1 MPSGITHILLTKN
14 LQNILPAESDL
25 KMVLA
30 AGRDF
35 LQVGALGPDLP
46 YASVADSDFIF
57 SSQSDLA
64 DKFHYEKTNEIP
76 LKAFPI
82 IRSMRNTLSPAS
94 LRNYFSFFLGYLSHV
109 VADGIIHPFVRDK
122 VGDYKDNQTEHRILE
137 MNLDVIL
144 LHHLTKA
151 SGHPI
156 EFNQSNIH
164 DELLNFDAKINPD
177 VVSVITLFSR
187 LIHEVYGKTYE
198 TETIL
203 DWIKGLHR
211 MFGIAEGEHIFLF
224 ESIPILRDYL
234 FKDYDQI
241 KGESDQILLLG
252 SPKDRTDN
260 FLKKPQVHFIDD
272 VLPRFYSTFIPLAQK
287 AYDFIYNDGPAFS
300 ETEFAA
306 IDLDTGRLLASNNN
320 LDLIPSFWS

>member
-14 LQNILPAESDL
+14 LQNILPADSKL

-30 AGRDF
+30 ASRDF

-122 VGDYKDNQTEHRILE
+122 VGEYKDNQTEHRVLE
-137 MNLDVIL
+137 MNLDVLL

-151 SGHPI
+151 SGHAI
-156 EFNQSNIH
+156 EFNHSNIH

-177 VVSVITLFSR
+177 VMRVTTLFSQ
-187 LIHEVYGKTYE
+187 LIHEVYGRTYE
-198 TETIL
+198 TDTIL
-203 DWIKGLHR
+203 DWTKGLHR
-211 MFGIAEGEHIFLF
+211 MFGIAEGEHLFMF
-224 ESIPILRDYL
+224 ESIPIFRDYL
-234 FKDYDQI
+234 FKDYEDI
-241 KGESDQILLLG
+241 KENEDQILILKR
-252 SPKDRTDN
+252 PKDRTDN
-260 FLKKPQVHFIDD
+260 FLKKPQINFIDD
-272 VLPRFYSTFIPLAQK
+272 VLPRFYEAFRPLAQK
-287 AYDFIYNDGPAFS
+287 AYEYIYGDGPELS
-300 ETEFAA
+300 ETEVAA
-306 IDLDTGRLLASNNN
+306 INLDTGRSLASNNN